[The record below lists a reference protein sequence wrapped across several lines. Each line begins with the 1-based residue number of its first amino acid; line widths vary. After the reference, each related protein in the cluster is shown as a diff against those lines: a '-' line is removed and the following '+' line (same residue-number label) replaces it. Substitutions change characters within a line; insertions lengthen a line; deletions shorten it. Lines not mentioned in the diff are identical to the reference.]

1 MRILD
6 ILKTKHPSLSFEIFP
21 PKQSVDTDNV
31 LRTVDALS
39 GLRPDFMSVTCGAG
53 GSGNNNTSLVA
64 GHIQKSTTALAHLT
78 CVSSSR
84 EQVKA
89 MADELKA
96 LDVENI
102 LALRG
107 DIPVGGTLSEDY
119 NYAADLAHELREY
132 GFCVGGACYPE
143 GHPEAETREL
153 DIEHI
158 KLKVESGCE
167 FLITQ
172 LFFDN
177 NILYNFLY
185 LLQSKGVNVPVIAG
199 IMPITNAK
207 QIKKM
212 TTMCGASLTPKHKTI
227 IDKFGHNP
235 AALRQA
241 GIAYAT
247 EQIIDL
253 IANDVRGIHLYTM
266 NRPDIARDIFGNVS
280 EMFELLS

>member
-1 MRILD
+1 MKILD
-6 ILKTKHPSLSFEIFP
+6 ILNAKRPLMSFEIFP
-21 PKQSVDTDNV
+21 PKKSADTGNV
-31 LRTVDALS
+31 LSVAAALAD
-39 GLRPDFMSVTCGAG
+39 LRPDFISVTCGAG
-53 GSGNNNTSLVA
+53 GSGNHNTSHIA

-89 MADELKA
+89 EANELKA

-107 DIPVGGTLSEDY
+107 DMPTDGVLSEDY
-119 NYAADLAHELREY
+119 RYAADLARELKAF
-132 GFCVGGACYPE
+132 GFCIGGACYPE
-143 GHPEAETREL
+143 GHPEAETREI

-158 KLKVESGCE
+158 KLKVESGCD

-185 LLQSKGVNVPVIAG
+185 LLQSKGVDAPVIAG

-212 TTMCGASLTPKHKTI
+212 TTMCGAALTPKHKAI
-227 IDKFGHNP
+227 IDKFGHNML
-235 AALRQA
+235 ALRQA

-247 EQIIDL
+247 EQIVDL
-253 IANDVRGIHLYTM
+253 VANGVRGIHLYTM
-266 NRPDIARDIFGNVS
+266 NRPDIARDIFNNVS
-280 EMFELLS
+280 EMFSS

>member
-1 MRILD
+1 MKISEILN
-6 ILKTKHPSLSFEIFP
+6 TKNPTLSFEIFP
-21 PKQSVDTDNV
+21 PKQTGDTDNV
-31 LRTVDALS
+31 LSAVDALED
-39 GLRPDFMSVTCGAG
+39 LRPDFMSVTCGAG
-53 GSGNNNTSLVA
+53 GSNNTNTAEIA
-64 GHIQKSTTALAHLT
+64 GYIQKNSTALAHLT

-89 MADELKA
+89 MAKDLNS
-96 LDVENI
+96 LGVQNI

-107 DIPVGGTLSEDY
+107 DVPQGGVLSEDY
-119 NYAADLAHELREY
+119 RYAADLVRELRAL

-143 GHPEAETREL
+143 GHPEAETREA

-158 KLKVESGCE
+158 KLKVDSGCE

-177 NILYNFLY
+177 NILYNFMY

-212 TTMCGASLTPKHKTI
+212 TTMCGAALTPKHKAI

-235 AALRQA
+235 VALQQA

-247 EQIIDL
+247 EQIVDL
-253 IANDVRGIHLYTM
+253 IANGVKGIHLYTM
-266 NRPDIARDIFGNVS
+266 NRPALARDIYGNVS
-280 EMFELLS
+280 EMLG

>member
-1 MRILD
+1 MKISEILNA
-6 ILKTKHPSLSFEIFP
+6 KKPSLSFEIFP
-21 PKQSVDTDNV
+21 PKQTVDTENV
-31 LRTVDALS
+31 LRAVSALED
-39 GLRPDFMSVTCGAG
+39 LRPDFMSVTCGAG
-53 GSGNNNTSLVA
+53 GSDNTSTASIA
-64 GHIQKSTTALAHLT
+64 GYIQKSTTALAHLT

-84 EQVKA
+84 EQVKTTA
-89 MADELKA
+89 EDLKSQG
-96 LDVENI
+96 VKNI

-107 DIPVGGTLSEDY
+107 DMPQGGVLSEDY
-119 NYAADLAHELREY
+119 HYAADLARELKTL

-143 GHPEAETREL
+143 GHPEAETREA
-153 DIEHI
+153 DIDHI
-158 KLKVESGCE
+158 KLKVDSGCE

-212 TTMCGASLTPKHKTI
+212 TTMCGAALTPKHKAI
-227 IDKFGHNP
+227 IDKFGHKP
-235 AALRQA
+235 TALRQA

-247 EQIIDL
+247 EQIVDL
-253 IANDVRGIHLYTM
+253 IANGVRGIHLYTM
-266 NRPDIARDIFGNVS
+266 NRPDIARDIYGNVS
-280 EMFELLS
+280 EMLG